1 MVVKGKQGRGGTVG
15 QWDPVGVVR
24 HGRPDLGSTAAARHC
39 RCGCGSGAVTRK
51 HVLCRWAGGCLT
63 TPAVQDAGGRL
74 GRLASQLM
82 RASHDEDEQKQ
93 QSFRPRQGD
102 GFP

>member
-1 MVVKGKQGRGGTVG
+1 MELS
-15 QWDPVGVVR
+15 DMGV
-24 HGRPDLGSTAAARHC
+24 LTWAARQLRVIC

-51 HVLCRWAGGCLT
+51 HVLCRWAHGCLT
-63 TPAVQDAGGRL
+63 TPGVQDAGS
-74 GRLASQLM
+74 LASQLM

-93 QSFRPRQGD
+93 QWFRPRQGD